1 MKKMMMTVCMFLLVS
16 ATVVAKPI
24 SGGGVGVSFLAGQPS
39 DGWFGAKLVACLMP
53 GRTCTWN
60 IGFGVLN
67 SGAIDNTPQPTIISN
82 GTIMNMN
89 ADELTSF
96 KVSENHSFPLT
107 MTGTKRYVNLP
118 IQDAPKMGTNTF
130 QFKLEI
136 SDKPLYTIQ

>member
-1 MKKMMMTVCMFLLVS
+1 MKKMMMILSTLMIAF
-16 ATVVAKPI
+16 ATLNAKPV
-24 SGGGVGVSFLAGQPS
+24 SGGSVGVSFLAGQAS
-39 DGWFGAKLVACLMP
+39 DGWFGSKLVACLMP
-53 GRTCTWN
+53 GKACTWN